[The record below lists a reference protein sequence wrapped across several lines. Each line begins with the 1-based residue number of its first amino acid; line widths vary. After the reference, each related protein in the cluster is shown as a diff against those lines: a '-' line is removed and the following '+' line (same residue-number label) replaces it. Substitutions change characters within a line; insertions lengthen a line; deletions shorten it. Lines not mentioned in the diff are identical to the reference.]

1 MAISRQSRSIG
12 RTSYTFEWKGEAV
25 TRQVEQAAKATMDDL
40 AAEIQPYLVATLHRW
55 TGEMAEASYAYV
67 ETVQNGYLLH
77 AGSDTDHTFW
87 HEVRYHPQLRQT
99 MDKFGPLMGPRLRV
113 HLG

>member
-1 MAISRQSRSIG
+1 MAIARRAMSVGRS
-12 RTSYTFEWKGEAV
+12 TYTFEWNGEALS
-25 TRQVEQAAKATMDDL
+25 RRVEQAAKATMDEL

-67 ETVQNGYLLH
+67 ETVPEGYLLH

-87 HEVRYHPQLRQT
+87 HEVIYHPQLRQT
-99 MDKFGPLMGPRLRV
+99 LDRFGPLMGPRLRV